1 MSTEER
7 KICEFE
13 MHLKNFLSA
22 ILSAEVMISQFL
34 PKGQV

>member
-1 MSTEER
+1 
-7 KICEFE
+7 

-34 PKGQV
+34 PKGQVWKRVWILEV